1 MVIETTDAT
10 TGEVTEVTQN
20 EMGLTVVY
28 EDWDTMGNYVVYLE
42 DAGTGDRIME
52 VYDSMGG
59 VEVTIIHADGSTE
72 TTKTDEM
79 GNMITDAYYD
89 EWGNYIE
96 TKFDNALGC
105 EVTIT
110 TDPWGWRT
118 EEYIDPFTGVTVFRE
133 FDPTGWEIIRLPTAT
148 AP

>member
-89 EWGNYIE
+89 DMGNYIE
-96 TKFDNALGC
+96 MNILDHQKNNLIPKQHISSPT
-105 EVTIT
+105 V
-110 TDPWGWRT
+110 RT
-118 EEYIDPFTGVTVFRE
+118 ENCGLN
-133 FDPTGWEIIRLPTAT
+133 PTLA
-148 AP
+148 